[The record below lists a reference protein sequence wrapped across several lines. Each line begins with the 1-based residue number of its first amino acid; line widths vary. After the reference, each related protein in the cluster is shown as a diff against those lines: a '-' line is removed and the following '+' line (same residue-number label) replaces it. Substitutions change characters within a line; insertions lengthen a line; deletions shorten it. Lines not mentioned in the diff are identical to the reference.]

1 MKRLFI
7 LILPLLLLFS
17 CKKDTVDGSTIRSFQ
32 STINDM
38 SSTLNTI
45 EQIKFNEAL
54 YILKTFGVEA
64 EGDVEELKALSKLLD
79 GKKVPEILAMADS
92 VAKENNVDW
101 SSTAPPSLGDM
112 NIFQDEKASETDPND
127 VYAKA
132 IQLTTRETAVD
143 SILGPKAIQITPRL
157 VDNSGNKIIFENA
170 GLETT
175 LEVYNQGVKLLT
187 SKNLMQNNRFPGFT
201 LRFASLPREK
211 ILDNLIDIKV
221 SVKTSKKTLQYLKKG
236 IPINAKAL
244 LMPQGTPEENPY
256 GIETDP
262 TAPQPTPTEPTPATI
277 AKGDPKNTVS
287 SFLNSLATQNLRG
300 AYDLAENPRWGSYE
314 SFSNPTSGF
323 GSVKNVAVKNVS
335 TKASGNNTASVGAV
349 YTVTDRQGNL
359 TDLDVSYGLKYTEN
373 GWRITS
379 YTINS
384 SQKQ

>member
-1 MKRLFI
+1 MKRLLI

-38 SSTLNTI
+38 SSSLSTI

-79 GKKVPEILAMADS
+79 GKKVPDILSMADR

-112 NIFQDEKASETDPND
+112 NIFQDEKASESDPND
-127 VYAKA
+127 IYAKA
-132 IQLTTRETAVD
+132 IQLTTREISID

-157 VDNSGNKIIFENA
+157 VDNNGKKIIFENA

-175 LEVYNQGVKLLT
+175 MEVYNQGVKLLT

-201 LRFASLPREK
+201 LRFASLPKEK
-211 ILDNLIDIKV
+211 LVDNLIDIKV

-236 IPINAKAL
+236 IAINPKAL

-256 GIETDP
+256 GIEADP
-262 TAPQPTPTEPTPATI
+262 TSQTPGVVEPTPSTSP
-277 AKGDPKNTVS
+277 KGDPKNTVS
-287 SFLNSLATQNLRG
+287 SFLNSLASQNLKG
-300 AYDLAENPRWGSYE
+300 AYDLAENPRWGSFE

-323 GSVKNVAVKNVS
+323 GSVKNIAVKNVN
-335 TKASGNNTASVGAV
+335 TKSSGDNTASVGAV
-349 YTVTDRQGNL
+349 YTVTDKQGNSVN
-359 TDLDVSYGLKYTEN
+359 LDVSYGLKYTDN